1 MVEVFWSFN
10 MVYYPL
16 KNLLEV
22 EVFFLTQQNNQITLK
37 VRISKTG

>member
-10 MVYYPL
+10 MFYYSL